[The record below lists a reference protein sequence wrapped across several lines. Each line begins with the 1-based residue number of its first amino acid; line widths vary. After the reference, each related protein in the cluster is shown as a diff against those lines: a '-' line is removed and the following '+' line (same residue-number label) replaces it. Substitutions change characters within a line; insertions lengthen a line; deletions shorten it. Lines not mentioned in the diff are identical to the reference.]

1 MQDISKN
8 MWAIGGGKGGVG
20 KSITTVMLGSALAK
34 MGKKVII
41 MDADLGGSNLHTL
54 VGIRY
59 PKYTLAD
66 FLKKAVS
73 SLDEVVL
80 ETPVPNLKMICGADD
95 ILGMANPKSAQK
107 NKIFNHLQS
116 LKADFILIDL
126 GAGSSFTTID
136 FFLYAPQKMVVLTPQ
151 VTSIQ
156 NAYGFIKSSLY
167 RKLSIE
173 FKKEPQALDLIELA
187 TFPTWDNGIDSV
199 AKLHEALTA
208 VDQTCSDK
216 MIDILN
222 HFNIHLVVNMV
233 RDPKEKNVA
242 TIIKSVS
249 KNYLGLDLEI
259 FGSIP
264 FDGPLNTSINNMASF
279 LASEKEGLSR
289 YSFYELALKVL
300 KIHSLGEGNSPGGSV
315 SPIELISG
323 TTAPEPPH
331 SLKTDLPLSA
341 SPSL

>member
-1 MQDISKN
+1 MQDFSKN
-8 MWAIGGGKGGVG
+8 FWAIGGGKGGVG

-73 SLDEVVL
+73 SLEDVVL
-80 ETPVPNLKMICGADD
+80 ETPVPNMKMICGADD
-95 ILGMANPKSAQK
+95 ILGIANPKSAQK
-107 NKIFNHLQS
+107 NKIFNHLQG

-156 NAYGFIKSSLY
+156 NAYGFIKSSVY

-173 FKKEPQALDLIELA
+173 FKKEPEAVDLIDQA
-187 TFPTWDNGIDSV
+187 TFPTSEKCIDSV
-199 AKLHEALTA
+199 AKLHEALSA
-208 VDQTCSDK
+208 IDRAYSDK
-216 MIDILN
+216 LIDILN
-222 HFNIHLVVNMV
+222 SFNIHLLVNMV

-242 TIIKSVS
+242 AIIKSVS

-264 FDGPLNTSINNMASF
+264 FDGPLGTSINNMASF
-279 LASEKEGLSR
+279 LTSEKEGFSR

-300 KIHSLGEGNSPGGSV
+300 KIHSIGEDTDSVGPVGS
-315 SPIELISG
+315 SEMKIGS
-323 TTAPEPPH
+323 
-331 SLKTDLPLSA
+331 DLPPTA
-341 SPSL
+341 GADPSLYTAQSL